1 MKIFGQNLK
10 ILSNRI
16 IWAPIDREKSIF
28 EKKMSRSPFLTTQ
41 NTSFSKIHNF
51 CKVQLF
57 SKRFSDYDREFPVL
71 FYKNKK
77 NFWSTRGFPFFDLS
91 HGNRLLERYYMHD
104 FFGTWLKKWVLKS
117 SIRKSL
123 VDILLRVQNQ
133 KILSI
138 LCQNS

>member
-1 MKIFGQNLK
+1 MQSIGVGSLTQCDEMKIFGQNLK

-77 NFWSTRGFPFFDLS
+77 IIFGRPEDSLFLTCHMEIDFWKGTTCTIFLARGS
-91 HGNRLLERYYMHD
+91 KNR
-104 FFGTWLKKWVLKS
+104 S
-117 SIRKSL
+117 
-123 VDILLRVQNQ
+123 
-133 KILSI
+133 
-138 LCQNS
+138 

>member
-1 MKIFGQNLK
+1 MHVCIRNNKYLYFIRSPDISVRTVLAFSRKCKSLFYISITQCDEMKIFGQNLK

-77 NFWSTRGFPFFDLS
+77 IIFGRPEDS
-91 HGNRLLERYYMHD
+91 HFL
-104 FFGTWLKKWVLKS
+104 T
-117 SIRKSL
+117 
-123 VDILLRVQNQ
+123 
-133 KILSI
+133 
-138 LCQNS
+138 